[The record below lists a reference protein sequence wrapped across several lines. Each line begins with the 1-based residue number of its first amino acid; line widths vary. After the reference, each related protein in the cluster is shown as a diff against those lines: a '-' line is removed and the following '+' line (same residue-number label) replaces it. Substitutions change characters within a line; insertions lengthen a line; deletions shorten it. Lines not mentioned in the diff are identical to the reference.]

1 MYNAKKYLIACLF
14 ASLWLILSPAGKA
27 ALTIEIT
34 GGVEGALPIAVV
46 PFDTS
51 KLGSKM
57 PVDLAAIVGS
67 DLNRSG
73 VLKVLERS
81 RLPANPHYSNQV
93 QYPRWR
99 SAGQDYLVVGRVR
112 EDSPGVYTIEF
123 QLLDVLKKKQLLGR
137 SMQAKKR
144 NLRSRAH
151 QISDFIYEQ
160 ITGTRGAFNTRIAY
174 IRAQKDAARKYVL
187 QVSDSDGFNAQ
198 NVLES
203 DEPIMSPSW
212 SPDGKSLAYVSF
224 ENRRPEI
231 FIQHL
236 ATARRSKI
244 ASFKGLNSAPSWS
257 PDGKFLALVLSKD
270 GSPDIYTLNTSTKRL
285 KRLTRHRAIDTE
297 PVWSQDGRSI
307 IFTSDRAGTPQLYR
321 VGVAGG
327 RPKRLTFEGRYNTA
341 AALSPDGRYVTMV
354 HGDRGQY
361 KIAQL
366 DTESRNLTV
375 LTDGALD
382 ESPSFSPNGK
392 MVLYASSRG
401 NNGFLFA
408 VSIDGRAKHKLSD
421 QAGDIREPV
430 WGPFESK

>member
-1 MYNAKKYLIACLF
+1 MQIKKQVSYLIALM
-14 ASLWLILSPAGKA
+14 WLGAMQVATA

-34 GGVEGALPIAVV
+34 QGVDSALPIAVV
-46 PFDTS
+46 PFDTAKLSS
-51 KLGSKM
+51 KL
-57 PVDLAAIVGS
+57 PVDLAAIVAS

-73 VLKVLERS
+73 VLKSMERAK
-81 RLPANPHYSNQV
+81 LPASPHYSNQV

-99 SAGQDYLVVGRVR
+99 SAGQDYLVVGRVL
-112 EDSPGVYTIEF
+112 EKSPGVYNIEF

-137 SMQAKKR
+137 SMPAKKR

-160 ITGTRGAFNTRIAY
+160 ITGTRGAFNTRIAF
-174 IRAQKDAARKYVL
+174 IRAQKKDAARKYVL
-187 QVSDSDGFNAQ
+187 QVADTDGFNAQ

-231 FIQHL
+231 FIQQL
-236 ATARRSKI
+236 ATARRSKV
-244 ASFKGLNSAPSWS
+244 AGFSGLNSAPSWS
-257 PDGKFLALVLSKD
+257 PDGKFLSLVLSKD
-270 GSPDIYTLNTSTKRL
+270 GSPDIYTLNTATKRL
-285 KRLTRHRAIDTE
+285 KRLTKHRAIDTE
-297 PVWSQDGRSI
+297 PVWTQDGKSI
-307 IFTSDRAGTPQLYR
+307 IFTSDRSGSPQLYR
-321 VGVAGG
+321 VNVGG
-327 RPKRLTFEGRYNTA
+327 GKPKRLTFEGRYNTA
-341 AALSPDGRYVTMV
+341 AALSPDGKFIAMV
-354 HGDRGQY
+354 HGERGQY

-366 DTESRNLTV
+366 ERETGNLIV
-375 LTDGALD
+375 LTDSSLD

-392 MVLYASSRG
+392 MVLYASTRG

>member
-1 MYNAKKYLIACLF
+1 MKQLITYLLAGL
-14 ASLWLILSPAGKA
+14 LWVMPVLANA

-34 GGVEGALPIAVV
+34 GGIEGALPIAVV

-51 KLGSKM
+51 RLSSKL
-57 PVDLAAIVGS
+57 PVDIAGIVAS

-73 VLKVLERS
+73 VLKSMERT

-93 QYPRWR
+93 QYARWR
-99 SAGQDYLVVGRVR
+99 TAGQDYLVVGRVL
-112 EDSPGVYTIEF
+112 EKSPGLYNIEF
-123 QLLDVLKKKQLLGR
+123 QLLDVLKQKQLVGR
-137 SMQAKKR
+137 SMPAKKR

-160 ITGTRGAFNTRIAY
+160 ITGTRGAFNTRIAFV
-174 IRAQKDAARKYVL
+174 RAQKDAARKYVL
-187 QVSDSDGFNAQ
+187 QVADTDGFNAQ

-224 ENRRPEI
+224 ENERPEI

-236 ATARRSKI
+236 ATARRSKV
-244 ASFKGLNSAPSWS
+244 AGFRGLNSAPSWS

-270 GSPDIYTLNTSTKRL
+270 GSPDIYTLNTATKRL
-285 KRLTRHRAIDTE
+285 KRLTTHRSIDTE
-297 PVWSQDGRSI
+297 PVWASDGRTI
-307 IFTSDRAGTPQLYR
+307 IFTSDRAGSPQLYR
-321 VGVAGG
+321 IDVGGG
-327 RPKRLTFEGRYNTA
+327 RPKRVTFEGRYNTA
-341 AALSPDGRYVTMV
+341 ASLSPDGKFIAMV
-354 HGDRGQY
+354 HGERGQY
-361 KIAQL
+361 KIAQYERE
-366 DTESRNLTV
+366 TGNLTV
-375 LTDGALD
+375 LTDSTLD

-392 MVLYASSRG
+392 MVLYASTRG
-401 NNGFLFA
+401 NNGFLYA

>member
-1 MYNAKKYLIACLF
+1 MQIKKQVSFLIAVV
-14 ASLWLILSPAGKA
+14 WLGAMQIANA

-34 GGVEGALPIAVV
+34 QGVDSALPIAVV
-46 PFDTS
+46 PFDTAKLSS
-51 KLGSKM
+51 KL
-57 PVDLAAIVGS
+57 PVDLAAIVAS

-73 VLKVLERS
+73 VLKSMERAE
-81 RLPANPHYSNQV
+81 LPATPHYSNQV
-93 QYPRWR
+93 QYQRWR
-99 SAGQDYLVVGRVR
+99 NAGQDYLVVGRVL
-112 EDSPGVYTIEF
+112 EESPGVYDIEF

-137 SMQAKKR
+137 SMQARKR

-160 ITGTRGAFNTRIAY
+160 ITGTRGAFNTRIAF
-174 IRAQKDAARKYVL
+174 IRAQKKDAARNYVL
-187 QVSDSDGFNAQ
+187 QVADTDGFNAQ

-231 FIQHL
+231 YIQHL
-236 ATARRSKI
+236 ATARRSKV
-244 ASFKGLNSAPSWS
+244 AGFSGLNGAPSWS

-270 GSPDIYTLNTSTKRL
+270 GSPDIYTLNTATKRL
-285 KRLTRHRAIDTE
+285 KRLTKHRAIDTE
-297 PVWSQDGRSI
+297 PVWTQDGRSI
-307 IFTSDRAGTPQLYR
+307 IFTSDRSGAPQLYL
-321 VGVAGG
+321 VNVAGG
-327 RPKRLTFEGRYNTA
+327 KPKRLTFEGRYNTA
-341 AALSPDGRYVTMV
+341 AALSPDGKFIAMV
-354 HGDRGQY
+354 HGARGQY

-366 DTESRNLTV
+366 ERETGNLTV
-375 LTDGALD
+375 LTDSSLD

-392 MVLYASSRG
+392 MVLYASTRG
-401 NNGFLFA
+401 DNGFLFA

-430 WGPFESK
+430 WGPFNSK

>member
-1 MYNAKKYLIACLF
+1 MKQLITYLLAGL
-14 ASLWLILSPAGKA
+14 LWVMPVLANA

-51 KLGSKM
+51 RLSSKL
-57 PVDLAAIVGS
+57 PVDIAGIVAS

-73 VLKVLERS
+73 VLKSMERT

-93 QYPRWR
+93 QYARWR
-99 SAGQDYLVVGRVR
+99 TAGQDYLVVGRVL
-112 EDSPGVYTIEF
+112 EKSPGLYNIEF
-123 QLLDVLKKKQLLGR
+123 QLLDVLKQKQLVGR
-137 SMQAKKR
+137 SMPAKKR

-160 ITGTRGAFNTRIAY
+160 ITGTRGAFNTRIAFV
-174 IRAQKDAARKYVL
+174 RAQKDAARKYVL
-187 QVSDSDGFNAQ
+187 QVADTDGFNAQ

-224 ENRRPEI
+224 ENERPEI

-236 ATARRSKI
+236 ATARRSKV
-244 ASFKGLNSAPSWS
+244 AGFRGLNSAPSWS

-270 GSPDIYTLNTSTKRL
+270 GSPDIYTLNTATKRL
-285 KRLTRHRAIDTE
+285 KRLTTHRSIDTE
-297 PVWSQDGRSI
+297 PVWASDGRTI
-307 IFTSDRAGTPQLYR
+307 IFTSDRAGSPQLYR
-321 VGVAGG
+321 IDVGGG
-327 RPKRLTFEGRYNTA
+327 RPKRVTFEGRYNTA
-341 AALSPDGRYVTMV
+341 ASLSPDGKFIAMV
-354 HGDRGQY
+354 HGERGQY
-361 KIAQL
+361 KIAQYERE
-366 DTESRNLTV
+366 TGNLTV
-375 LTDGALD
+375 LTDSTLD

-392 MVLYASSRG
+392 MVLYASTRG
-401 NNGFLFA
+401 NNGFLYA